1 MSPSIDNELIS
12 SRGVMWFILQIVE
25 VDYCQLSVGDYSSL
39 VGGVVERCLTA
50 DPERRPD
57 AVELGALISSV
68 LMQRMDQLSLSIL
81 ALQAKLNREK
91 QRTIK

>member
-1 MSPSIDNELIS
+1 MIVFTGCDL
-12 SRGVMWFILQIVE
+12 FILQIVE

-39 VGGVVERCLTA
+39 VGGVIDRCLTA
-50 DPERRPD
+50 DPKRRPD
-57 AVELGALISSV
+57 TVELGALISSV
-68 LMQRMDQLSLSIL
+68 LMQTMDQLSISIL